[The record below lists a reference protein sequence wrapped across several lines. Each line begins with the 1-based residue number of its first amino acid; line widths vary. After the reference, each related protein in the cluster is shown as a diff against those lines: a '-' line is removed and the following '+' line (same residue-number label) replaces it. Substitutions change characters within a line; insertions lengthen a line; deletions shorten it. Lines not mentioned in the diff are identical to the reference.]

1 MAELEQIQLDPSKAH
16 WLPYAPAIKVPAN
29 SEYYFLSGAT
39 AIPLYHMHPHIDE
52 ECVLP
57 DDIQEQTRR
66 VMRTILEVLEFNG
79 LTWKNVIHVYEFL
92 TDMRDADLIHATM
105 GEFLAGT
112 DWNPA
117 DTMIGVNTLSAPG
130 ARFELDVI
138 AARAID

>member
-1 MAELEQIQLDPSKAH
+1 MAITPVHSDPARASELQYPPGISVSSTDTL
-16 WLPYAPAIKVPAN
+16 
-29 SEYYFLSGAT
+29 FFMSGAT

-52 ECVLP
+52 ECALP
-57 DDIQEQTRR
+57 DDIQEQTRW

-79 LTWKNVIHVYEFL
+79 LSWKNVIHVYEFL

-112 DWNPA
+112 NWYPA